1 MLNKELLMTGGAE
14 EELWTLH
21 LNFTGDSYIDLILW
35 DSTDQTHILWEGH
48 PNNADIVAVRIP
60 PKSTLLLTQSVGIY
74 RAITQEGC
82 ILLQTRN
89 SNHSVSKRGV
99 SRDVLQSVTSKE
111 ALYA

>member
-82 ILLQTRN
+82 IAEDY
-89 SNHSVSKRGV
+89 
-99 SRDVLQSVTSKE
+99 SRREIAITVYQSE
-111 ALYA
+111 AYLEMYFKA